1 MSTIEKSIE
10 VNVPEYTAYA
20 QWTRFEEF
28 PQFMEGVKEVKRLGP
43 KRLHWKAE
51 IAGQD
56 TEWDAEITEE
66 TADQRIAWRSQD
78 RAITGWAVT
87 FNQLSS
93 ARSKVMVQLEYDPQS
108 LPEIMGDALGV
119 ASSNLQGDLERFK
132 VLIEKRWRPAGRET
146 IFDIAVGKTY

>member
-1 MSTIEKSIE
+1 
-10 VNVPEYTAYA
+10 
-20 QWTRFEEF
+20 
-28 PQFMEGVKEVKRLGP
+28 VKEVERNGKH
-43 KRLHWKAE
+43 LHWKAA

-66 TADQRIAWRSQD
+66 TADQRIAWRSKD
-78 RAITGWAVT
+78 GAITGWVVT
-87 FNQLSS
+87 FHQLSN
-93 ARSKVMVQLEYDPQS
+93 AKSKVMVQLEYDPQS
-108 LPEIMGDALGV
+108 LPDIMGDSLGV

>member
-28 PQFMEGVKEVKRLGP
+28 SQFMEGVKEVERNG

-56 TEWDAEITEE
+56 KEWDAEITEE
-66 TADQRIAWRSQD
+66 TADQRIAWRS
-78 RAITGWAVT
+78 REGAITGWVVT
-87 FNQLSS
+87 FHQLSN
-93 ARSKVMVQLEYDPQS
+93 ARSKVMVQLEYDPQG
-108 LPEIMGDALGV
+108 LPEITGEALGGV
-119 ASSNLQGDLERFK
+119 SSKVQGDLERFK